1 MEQAAYFIFPGADF
15 KQRVQKCCLM
25 WCDCVLERFKLK
37 NLFTKFN
44 QPELWL
50 LTANVNLKRRLSGP
64 SVMRDQ
70 CNYSQCVFLLTFI
83 MASTM
88 QSGNEAKHVMCS
100 VFNDISHLQCFVT
113 AHKLNFEPTSQ
124 TLKPL
129 TRPAVSPR
137 GRPREQRKSSPN

>member
-1 MEQAAYFIFPGADF
+1 MPGMF
-15 KQRVQKCCLM
+15 L
-25 WCDCVLERFKLK
+25 
-37 NLFTKFN
+37 KFN

-64 SVMRDQ
+64 SLMRDQ
-70 CNYSQCVFLLTFI
+70 CNYSQCMFLLTFI

-100 VFNDISHLQCFVT
+100 VFNDTSHLQCFVT